1 MDVGQIPFSKIIEYA
16 RYCGF
21 SRRRTEKLLFYI
33 QQLDNEYLKW
43 LRARQDKKEPGK
55 DNGNAQQ
62 LPKPR
67 KNSRK
72 VLK

>member
-1 MDVGQIPFSKIIEYA
+1 MDVGQIPFSKIVEYA

-21 SRRRTEKLLFYI
+21 SRRRTEMLLFYI